1 MPARPPRRRP
11 LVVVVLAALWLGGA
25 AVTSA
30 GCARKSDCP
39 VNEAAHAEADKE
51 GKFKKGKSKSELFP
65 KDMRARM
72 RKG

>member
-1 MPARPPRRRP
+1 MPAPPPLRRAVT
-11 LVVVVLAALWLGGA
+11 LALAACLLGGA
-25 AVTSA
+25 TAMT
-30 GCARKSDCP
+30 GCSRKSGCP

-72 RKG
+72 KKG